1 MPHEDPEVRQ
11 RDAVTYHNTLE
22 YAKRWEDT
30 RRETRDTRV
39 GQRGLGGDCTPAER
53 YARQWAEPEH
63 ATRDDILA
71 VDLLLQIDMR

>member
-1 MPHEDPEVRQ
+1 M
-11 RDAVTYHNTLE
+11 LSGG
-22 YAKRWEDT
+22 KT
-30 RRETRDTRV
+30 RGTRLGERE
-39 GQRGLGGDCTPAER
+39 LGGDWTPAER